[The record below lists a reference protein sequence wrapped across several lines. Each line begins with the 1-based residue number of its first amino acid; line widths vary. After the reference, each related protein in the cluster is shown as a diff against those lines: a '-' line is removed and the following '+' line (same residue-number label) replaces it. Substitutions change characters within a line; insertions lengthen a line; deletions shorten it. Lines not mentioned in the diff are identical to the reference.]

1 LQQPWNKTDT
11 MRRSFVFLAAV
22 LIAVS
27 CNKETDDFIW
37 EKSYGPGTAYFVKS
51 LPDSGIVSCGTL
63 NGYPYLLKLKKDRT
77 VESEFASER
86 EGLFSSAWSGTS
98 RYIAAGSSDGK
109 MLLACISTKGN
120 LLWDTLLS
128 ASFRIRMTGL
138 VCSGSGSF
146 TAVGTARPDS
156 AETGTS
162 GILFVRFDSTGIIGE
177 KKEAAEA
184 SFVAAGKVTGDPS
197 GNILMPLTRKKLF
210 SEPRASITKYS
221 GELNKLWETELYN
234 NASFGAASL
243 DAIADDAGNVYVAG
257 TTEVTSADSI
267 LKNSFLA
274 ALNSSGTVKWKKYLE
289 KSNSGTALIPD
300 DNELLMMLN
309 VNCFIVSMADPAD
322 GADEGRIRMF
332 EVCDPKSTDAFGEDL
347 DMNYDGNLIV
357 AGKRGGNYYLA
368 LELYIQ

>member
-1 LQQPWNKTDT
+1 MKK
-11 MRRSFVFLAAV
+11 SFVFFTAL

-27 CNKETDDFIW
+27 CNKETDDFLW
-37 EKSYGPGTAYFVKS
+37 EKSYGPGTAYFIKS

-63 NGYPYLLKLKKDRT
+63 NGFPYLMKLKKDRT
-77 VESEFASER
+77 VESEFASDR
-86 EGLFSSAWSGTS
+86 EGLFSSVWAGTS

-109 MLLACISTKGN
+109 MLLACVSNKGS

-138 VCSGSGSF
+138 ISSGPGSF

-156 AETGTS
+156 VEPGTS

-184 SFVAAGKVTGDPS
+184 SFVAAGKATIDAS
-197 GNILMPLTRKKLF
+197 GNILLPLTRKKLY
-210 SEPRASITKYS
+210 SEPRASVAKYS

-234 NASFGAASL
+234 NTNFGAESL

-257 TTEVTSADSI
+257 TTEVTSADSV

-274 ALNSSGTVKWKKYLE
+274 ALTSSGTVKWKKYFE
-289 KSNSGTALIPD
+289 KTNSGIAIILE
-300 DNELLMMLN
+300 DNELLIMLN
-309 VNCFIVSMADPAD
+309 VNCFMVNLADPAD
-322 GADEGRIRMF
+322 GADEGRIMMF
-332 EVCDPKSTDAFGEDL
+332 EVCDPKRTDAFGEDL
-347 DMNYDGNLIV
+347 DIYYDGNLIV
-357 AGKRGGNYYLA
+357 AGTRAGNYYLA
-368 LELYIQ
+368 LESYIQ